1 MIIGYARVSREEQ
14 QDLAAQRD
22 VLRQAGAERLFEE
35 AASGGRWD
43 RPELQRALEHLR
55 EGDVFVVVVKLD
67 RLSRSLK
74 DLLTLLERIE
84 SAGAGFR
91 SLSEAIDTTTP
102 AGRMMMQMIGSF
114 AEYEREMIRE
124 RTRAGLE
131 AARRRGR
138 IGRRRPEVH
147 VDRRTRSTDS
157 AAGRAAHGMPSRCP
171 GRRSGSGAVS
181 PAGAS
186 SAGERPPGQLR
197 RCHRASWL
205 AQQSDPAL
213 DQRGA

>member
-22 VLRQAGAERLFEE
+22 VLGQAGAERLFEE

-55 EGDVFVVVVKLD
+55 EGDVFVVVKLD

-84 SAGAGFR
+84 AAGAGFR

-138 IGRRRPEVH
+138 IGGRRPALNAEQRNAAVH
-147 VDRRTRSTDS
+147 MVTHEGRTITDVARLFDVHASTVSRLIKSHRQRSF
-157 AAGRAAHGMPSRCP
+157 
-171 GRRSGSGAVS
+171 
-181 PAGAS
+181 
-186 SAGERPPGQLR
+186 
-197 RCHRASWL
+197 
-205 AQQSDPAL
+205 
-213 DQRGA
+213 